1 MPPKLSA
8 NLDLLRTVAVL
19 LVLAQHLLRRFQ
31 TGNDFPPIGT
41 FGVLIFFVHTCLV
54 LMYSMERSG
63 LDGSSLF
70 PNFYLRRAF
79 RIYPLSMLAVLTAV
93 ALHLDSGIHGV
104 PGLSHSGPV
113 GLGRVLSNLFL
124 VQNLV
129 KPGSIINVLW
139 SLPFEVQ
146 MYVFL
151 PFLFLWIRKKRGAV
165 WRLSLLWLFSLV
177 VAVIQI
183 KLAAITGPASLAK
196 RLSLLRMI
204 PNFLPGVMAFVLP
217 HTPRIKSFLWPI
229 FIFVLVGVYMA
240 LPAEAMGWAL
250 CLILG
255 LGIPWFGEI
264 QTNWLRKASNRIATY
279 SYGIYLSHQ
288 FCIWYVDDPLGA
300 FSWWVKIPVLTLLLV
315 GAPILLYHFIE
326 KPLIRVGADLAARC
340 SARTLA
346 KVDLA
351 TSDRV
356 TRT

>member
-1 MPPKLSA
+1 MRIAGVPLLPPKLSA

-31 TGNDFPPIGT
+31 TGHNFPPIGT

-70 PNFYLRRAF
+70 SNFYLRRVF

-93 ALHLDSGIHGV
+93 ALHLDSDIHGV
-104 PGLSHSGPV
+104 PGLSRSGPV

-165 WRLSLLWLFSLV
+165 WRLSLLWLLSLFI
-177 VAVIQI
+177 AVIEI
-183 KLAAITGPASLAK
+183 KVAAITGPASLAK
-196 RLSLLRMI
+196 RLSLLRRI

-217 HTPRIKSFLWPI
+217 HTPKLKSFLWPI
-229 FIFVLVGVYMA
+229 FIFILLGFYVAFPV
-240 LPAEAMGWAL
+240 EAMGWAL

-264 QTNWLRKASNRIATY
+264 QTTSLRMVCNRIATY
-279 SYGIYLSHQ
+279 SYGLYLSHQ
-288 FCIWYVDDPLGA
+288 FCIWYVDDPLVA

-315 GAPILLYHFIE
+315 GVPILLYHFIE
-326 KPLIRVGADLAARC
+326 KPLIRVGAGLAAKHFELNHP
-340 SARTLA
+340 S
-346 KVDLA
+346 
-351 TSDRV
+351 
-356 TRT
+356 